1 MTENSSPENRPS
13 GGDAER
19 PDLLAW
25 AGRITAALSD
35 SGLGAAT
42 DVAVTITRDG
52 IVAAPLAEA
61 ARSLRHAGEALSN
74 STPIVSAGAKVVNGG
89 PALQYAVRIPETG
102 NVLGR
107 IGAAGKQVG
116 YVGHAVGT
124 IQALAEQVA
133 RDADR
138 EDLGDLRRAG
148 RAVTR
153 AGIQTGFTTAGSQL
167 GRIGAFFL
175 LSVTPAGPAVAFAV
189 YLAAGVGGGTLGA
202 KLGKRAADSVLR

>member
-1 MTENSSPENRPS
+1 MTEHSGPENRPS
-13 GGDAER
+13 GADEER
-19 PDLLAW
+19 LDLVAL

-52 IVAAPLAEA
+52 VVAAPLGEA

-74 STPIVSAGAKVVNGG
+74 STPIVSAGARMVNGG
-89 PALQYAVRIPETG
+89 PALEYAVRIPETG
-102 NVLGR
+102 NALGR

-116 YVGHAVGT
+116 YVGQAVG
-124 IQALAEQVA
+124 IVQALAEQVA

-138 EDLGDLRRAG
+138 EDLSDLRRAG

-167 GRIGAFFL
+167 GRIGAFLL
-175 LSVTPAGPAVAFAV
+175 LSATPAGPVVAFTV
-189 YLAAGVGGGTLGA
+189 YLATGLGGGTLGA
-202 KLGKRAADSVLR
+202 KLGKRAADSVLK